1 MISMSAMRLRYFILC
16 LMTLTCISLVYT
28 WQQTEIIKLAYLE
41 NNKNKVCKELLDRNQ
56 YLRYN
61 LSIQKSALSL
71 GNKFLDGAANF
82 ELPQP
87 SQMMTLLLPIDNP
100 QGYLQEGFRPG
111 QKAGIK
117 LKRQETFIM
126 SIAKLQNALPLLMV
140 KSFINKQAQAQDFN
154 KR

>member
-1 MISMSAMRLRYFILC
+1 MRLKYFIVC
-16 LMTLTCISLVYT
+16 LMALTTLSLVYT

-41 NNKNKVCKELLDRNQ
+41 NNKDKVCKELLDRNQ

-61 LSIQKSALSL
+61 LVIQKSALNL

-87 SQMMTLLLPIDNP
+87 SQMIILLLPIDNP
-100 QGYLQEGFRPG
+100 QGELQDGFRPT

-117 LKRQETFIM
+117 LKRQETFVV
-126 SIAKLQNALPLLMV
+126 SIAKLQNALPLFIV
-140 KSFINKQAQAQDFN
+140 KSFINKQAQAQDN
-154 KR
+154 NR